1 MLDFF
6 GGHGD
11 GDRSRGEEG
20 AGGGLVL
27 FCFLILE
34 VAFSKKCLCQEGL
47 RQSGQAHLLL
57 GR

>member
-1 MLDFF
+1 METGVGERRGQAGAWLLFF
-6 GGHGD
+6 
-11 GDRSRGEEG
+11 
-20 AGGGLVL
+20 
-27 FCFLILE
+27 FLILE